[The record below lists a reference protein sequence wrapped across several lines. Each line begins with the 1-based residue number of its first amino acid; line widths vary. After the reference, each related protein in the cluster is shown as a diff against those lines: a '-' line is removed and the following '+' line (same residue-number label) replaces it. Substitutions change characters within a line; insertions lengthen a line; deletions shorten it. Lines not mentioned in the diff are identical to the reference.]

1 MCLVAILV
9 TTVAFANVAAA
20 NTLEAEARTF
30 LTTQHLDHAL
40 KHLKPDELT
49 AVGQTLRVP
58 NRRLSDKTLARLLR
72 NPAAWETK
80 DNSRPLLGTI
90 LKSLPTIAGI
100 EGINSTMKLAS
111 NNNHSN
117 FRGYGVEMIGA
128 SALNRF
134 VTDKGQRAQV
144 TRMGGMI
151 KGIDG
156 RRRES
161 DGAAVLGADG
171 MPRLVTIK
179 SVSTEKAVSGA
190 MRKAADQL
198 ALRNLQRDG
207 SRRPGVIVVG
217 YDSPAIREKL
227 HRKNWQAAADRSGAK
242 LLVIGVNQLNGASEK
257 LASFLPDPNATIQ
270 PKRPGPRPSWM
281 KRFSNGMM
289 KQIGKRSP
297 NTAKRI
303 GRMRGAIKRNTQK
316 FGQSIRSGW
325 RSLVGGRKAGNTV
338 ARPARAR

>member
-1 MCLVAILV
+1 MRLIAILV
-9 TTVAFANVAAA
+9 ATLAFANVAAA
-20 NTLEAEARTF
+20 NSLEADARAF
-30 LTTQHLDHAL
+30 LTTQRLDHAL
-40 KHLKPDELT
+40 KHLKPDELV
-49 AVGQTLRVP
+49 AVGQTLRAP
-58 NRRLSDKTLARLLR
+58 NRRLTDKTLARLLS
-72 NPAAWETK
+72 NPAAWATK

-90 LKSLPTIAGI
+90 LKSLPTIAGV

-117 FRGYGVEMIGA
+117 FRGYGVEMVGA

-134 VTDKGQRAQV
+134 VTDDGRRAQV

-217 YDSPAIREKL
+217 YDSPVVRDKL
-227 HRKNWQAAADRSGAK
+227 QGRNWQAAADRSGAK
-242 LLVIGVNQLNGASEK
+242 LLVIGVDQLTGASHK
-257 LASFLPDPNATIQ
+257 LASYLPDPNATIQ
-270 PKRPGPRPSWM
+270 PKRPGPRPPLM
-281 KRFSNGMM
+281 TRFNRSLM

-303 GRMRGAIKRNTQK
+303 SRMRGAFKRNTQK
-316 FGQSIRSGW
+316 IGQSIRSGW
-325 RSLVGGRKAGNTV
+325 RSLFGHKAVGAV